1 MKTLSQM
8 HSEAKKLYM
17 TLELGWFF
25 DTYHD
30 TMMDL
35 VDQISYLEDDEELDL
50 KLGAEYLE
58 QCRAIAKAQQ
68 ILLKANLK

>member
-1 MKTLSQM
+1 MKTLSQINM
-8 HSEAKKLYM
+8 EAYKLYKG
-17 TLELGWFF
+17 LELGRFF

-30 TMMDL
+30 TMLDL
-35 VDQISYLEDDEELDL
+35 VEQIGYLEDDDELDL